1 MMRVKH
7 LFSGMLAVLAV
18 LLLTGCGEKDNPVR
32 TSLDVDT
39 STLTLSVG
47 ESAVRMAFS
56 KAEDAA
62 ITYTSSKPAVATVD
76 QFGKV
81 TAMSEG
87 SATITIEMAETKKS
101 WYAAKTIT
109 YEVVVKNVSAQA
121 VANVD
126 KATPL
131 TLVAQADGK
140 ITVTFNNGITLAN
153 DIHYTINN
161 GAEQTIAKNTTGSF
175 DIAVKKGDVVQFYS
189 LNTSL
194 GGGSTVAGARGT
206 TRAVDDG
213 AKYINIR
220 PSMKTE
226 IYGNVMSLLK
236 GKDNLESA
244 TAIEAKNAFYGLFA
258 GAEKLV
264 NNTERLLVLPAT
276 TLTESCYQDMF
287 NGCKGIEKAP
297 ELPAPKLEK
306 NCYQEMFYDCAKL
319 NHVKC
324 LATDIKAE
332 NCTKDWLGKAGTEAT
347 ETKVLESVV
356 DMTKNSDDG
365 VPTSWMAQKIVAVT
379 GIELDAD
386 EMKLSVGGVGTLKA
400 TVEPTDATDKT
411 VTWTSDK
418 PSIATVDANGNV
430 TGVAAGTAT
439 ITAQAGEKTA
449 TCVVTVTAAPVGKI
463 IDLATVTEN
472 TVIEDGYTVTG
483 TLGANVQISIAAGAT
498 VTLDGVSINAGG
510 TWKTGQYAGITC
522 KGDAI
527 IILKGTNTV
536 KGFYLEYPGIH
547 PAVGETLT
555 IQGTGSLTASSNG
568 FGAGIGGGQGKACGN
583 IEIQGGTITAT
594 GGDNAAGIGGGD
606 QSCGTITISGGTVKA
621 TGGAI
626 AAGIG
631 SGNNAGCGA
640 IEISGGSVTATG
652 GDTAAGI
659 GSGGGGGANCGAIT
673 ISGGTVKATGG
684 RFAAGIGT
692 GDQGTCGTVEI
703 TTGVTQVTATKGTS
717 APNSIGKGASAVS
730 CGTVTIGSDATT
742 YATGVAESP
751 FVYPTPSVA
760 LSAVTSTSYLGW
772 RICSDGKAYAAAG
785 PLPSGVTA
793 VAMIAYVGSET
804 GVAGYTHG
812 LALALT
818 DKGSKMSWTTA
829 TGASG
834 AAAHT
839 PAAPTTTSSWQ
850 LPSKDQWNKMIDA
863 CKNVLGTKNNYRD
876 LRDGFSG
883 IAGASNLQSDYYWSS
898 TEVDSGNAS
907 NYDFNSGNWYDDYK
921 DSNDFRVRAC
931 LAF

>member
-1 MMRVKH
+1 MMMRVKH

-47 ESAVRMAFS
+47 ESAVRMATS

-161 GAEQTIAKNTTGSF
+161 GAEQTIAKNTTGAY
-175 DIAVKKGDVVQFYS
+175 DIEVKKGDVVQFYS

-244 TAIEAKNAFYGLFA
+244 TALEAKNAFYGLFA

-379 GIELDAD
+379 GIKLDKTELA
-386 EMKLSVGGVGTLKA
+386 LSVGGVGTLKA
-400 TVEPTDATDKT
+400 TVAPEDATDKT
-411 VTWTSDK
+411 IIWTS
-418 PSIATVDANGNV
+418 SSTAIATVDANGNV

-439 ITAQAGEKTA
+439 ITAQAGDKTA
-449 TCVVTVTAAPVGKI
+449 TCVVTVTAAPVGKTI
-463 IDLATVTEN
+463 NLSTLE
-472 TVIEDGYTVTG
+472 EDCVAQNGDVLTG
-483 TLGANVQISIAAGAT
+483 TLEGSTQPYKITIADGAT
-498 VTLDGVSINAGG
+498 VTLNGVTINGVSNDSYK
-510 TWKTGQYAGITC
+510 WAGITC
-522 KGDAI
+522 AGEAN
-527 IILKGTNTV
+527 IILKDGTTNTV
-536 KGFYLEYPGIH
+536 KGFYQDYPGILA
-547 PAVGETLT
+547 AVGHTLT
-555 IQGTGSLTASSNG
+555 IKGTGSLTASSNG
-568 FGAGIGGGQGKACGN
+568 FGAGIGGGYNISCGN
-583 IEIQGGTITAT
+583 IKIQDGTITAT
-594 GGDNAAGIGGGD
+594 GGSSAAGIGSATSG
-606 QSCGTITISGGTVKA
+606 SCGSITISGGTVTA
-621 TGGAI
+621 TGDVA

-631 SGNNAGCGA
+631 SGNRASCGD
-640 IEISGGSVTATG
+640 IIISGGTVSATG
-652 GDTAAGI
+652 GQNAAGI
-659 GSGGGGGANCGAIT
+659 GSGFSAGCGAIT
-673 ISGGTVKATGG
+673 INA
-684 RFAAGIGT
+684 
-692 GDQGTCGTVEI
+692 
-703 TTGVTQVTATKGTS
+703 GVTRVTATKGDYAT
-717 APNSIGKGASAVS
+717 NSIGAGEGPGAT
-730 CGTVTIGSDATT
+730 CGTVTIGGNVGAKT
-742 YATGVAESP
+742 ASP
-751 FVYPTPSVA
+751 YVYPTPA
-760 LSAVTSTSYLGW
+760 LSLTSPTVGQV
-772 RICSDGKAYAAAG
+772 IGSDGKNYPAASV
-785 PLPSGVTA
+785 PSGVTK
-793 VAMIAYVGSET
+793 VAMIAYVSGSN
-804 GVAGYTHG
+804 G
-812 LALALT
+812 LAIALA
-818 DKGSKMSWTTA
+818 DESGSMNWSTAKTTCEA
-829 TGASG
+829 K
-834 AAAHT
+834 T
-839 PAAPTTTSSWQ
+839 PAFTGGKWE
-850 LPSKDQWNKMIDA
+850 LPSLNEW
-863 CKNVLGTKNNYRD
+863 KNMLTYEEPFYKNN
-876 LRDGFSG
+876 
-883 IAGASNLQSDYYWSS
+883 NLQTALSTAGGTSLQNMMYYWSS
-898 TEVDSGNAS
+898 TVYDSDNACDVEFMDGEANFS
-907 NYDFNSGNWYDDYK
+907 NESKTYTSGML
-921 DSNDFRVRAC
+921 VRAV

>member
-1 MMRVKH
+1 MMMRVKH

-18 LLLTGCGEKDNPVR
+18 LLLTGCWEKDNPVR

-161 GAEQTIAKNTTGSF
+161 GAEQTIAKNTTGAY
-175 DIAVKKGDVVQFYS
+175 DIEVKKGDVVQFYS

-244 TAIEAKNAFYGLFA
+244 TALEAKNAFYGLFA
-258 GAEKLV
+258 GATNLV

-379 GIELDAD
+379 GIKLDKTELA
-386 EMKLSVGGVGTLKA
+386 LSVGGVGTLKA
-400 TVEPTDATDKT
+400 TVAPEDATDKT
-411 VTWTSDK
+411 VIWTS
-418 PSIATVDANGNV
+418 SSTAIATVDDNGNV

-439 ITAQAGEKTA
+439 ITAQAGDKTA
-449 TCVVTVTAAPVGKI
+449 TCVVTVTAAPVGNI
-463 IDLATVTEN
+463 IDLATVTKA
-472 TVIEDGYTVTG
+472 TTIEDGYTVTG

-498 VTLDGVSINAGG
+498 VTLDGVSINAEG
-510 TWKTGQYAGITC
+510 TWKSSTYAGITC
-522 KGDAI
+522 EGDAT

-536 KGFYLEYPGIH
+536 KGFHMEFPGIYV
-547 PAVGETLT
+547 PGDKNDPTKNKTLT
-555 IQGTGSLTASSNG
+555 IQGKGSLTASTASSMGNG
-568 FGAGIGGGQGKACGN
+568 YGAGIGGGRSKACGN
-583 IEIQGGTITAT
+583 IKIQGGTITAT
-594 GGDNAAGIGGGD
+594 GGDNAAGIGTGYEGTCGD
-606 QSCGTITISGGTVKA
+606 IT
-621 TGGAI
+621 
-626 AAGIG
+626 
-631 SGNNAGCGA
+631 
-640 IEISGGSVTATG
+640 ISGGSVTATG
-652 GDTAAGI
+652 GATAAGI
-659 GSGGGGGANCGAIT
+659 GSGNSGSCGAIEISSGTITAEGGANGAGIGTGEQGTCSGAIT
-673 ISGGTVKATGG
+673 ISGGTVTATGG
-684 RFAAGIGT
+684 PFAAGIGT
-692 GDQGTCGTVEI
+692 GGQGTCDGNIRI
-703 TTGVTQVTATKGTS
+703 TTGVTQVTATHGRGTS
-717 APNSIGKGASAVS
+717 NSIGEGNAGR
-730 CGTVTIGSDATT
+730 CRGTVTIEAGAN
-742 YATGVAESP
+742 
-751 FVYPTPSVA
+751 
-760 LSAVTSTSYLGW
+760 VT
-772 RICSDGKAYAAAG
+772 
-785 PLPSGVTA
+785 
-793 VAMIAYVGSET
+793 
-804 GVAGYTHG
+804 
-812 LALALT
+812 
-818 DKGSKMSWTTA
+818 
-829 TGASG
+829 
-834 AAAHT
+834 
-839 PAAPTTTSSWQ
+839 Q
-850 LPSKDQWNKMIDA
+850 LP
-863 CKNVLGTKNNYRD
+863 L
-876 LRDGFSG
+876 
-883 IAGASNLQSDYYWSS
+883 AG
-898 TEVDSGNAS
+898 
-907 NYDFNSGNWYDDYK
+907 
-921 DSNDFRVRAC
+921 
-931 LAF
+931 

>member
-1 MMRVKH
+1 MKVKN

-18 LLLTGCGEKDNPVR
+18 LLLTGCWEKDNPVR

-109 YEVVVKNVSAQA
+109 YEVVVKNVSAKA

-161 GAEQTIAKNTTGSF
+161 GAEQTIAKNTTGAC
-175 DIAVKKGDVVQFYS
+175 DIEVKKGDVVQFYS

-236 GKDNLESA
+236 GKDNLEGA
-244 TAIEAKNAFYGLFA
+244 TALEAKNAFYGLFA

-332 NCTKDWLGKAGTEAT
+332 NCTKDWLGKAGSEAT

-379 GIELDAD
+379 GIKLDKTELA
-386 EMKLSVGGVGTLKA
+386 LSVGGVGTLKA
-400 TVEPTDATDKT
+400 TVAPEDATDKT
-411 VTWTSDK
+411 IIWTS
-418 PSIATVDANGNV
+418 SNTSVATVDANGNV

-439 ITAQAGEKTA
+439 ITAQAGDKTA
-449 TCVVTVTAAPVGKI
+449 TCVVTVTAAAVWDGDLSDIPTSILESDGKTLIVSSDI
-463 IDLATVTEN
+463 ILRN
-472 TVIEDGYTVTG
+472 TLTKNYKIK
-483 TLGANVQISIAAGAT
+483 IADGAT
-498 VTLDGVSINAGG
+498 VTLDKVTINGENNENYK
-510 TWKTGQYAGITC
+510 WAGITC
-522 KGDAI
+522 LGDAT
-527 IILKGTNTV
+527 IILKDGTENTV
-536 KGFYLEYPGIH
+536 QGFHQDYPGILA
-547 PAVGETLT
+547 AVGHTLIIKGGT
-555 IQGTGSLTASSNG
+555 AGTGKLNASSNG
-568 FGAGIGGGQGKACGN
+568 GGAGIGGGYGNECGN

-594 GGDNAAGIGGGD
+594 GGMVAAGIGSGGD
-606 QSCGTITISGGTVKA
+606 GANCGTITISGGKVTAQGGVKS
-621 TGGAI
+621 G
-626 AAGIG
+626 AGIG
-631 SGNNAGCGA
+631 SGGSASCGA
-640 IEISGGSVTATG
+640 IEISGGTVEATG
-652 GDTAAGI
+652 GQ
-659 GSGGGGGANCGAIT
+659 
-673 ISGGTVKATGG
+673 
-684 RFAAGIGT
+684 FAAGIGT
-692 GDQGTCGTVEI
+692 GDGGTCDGAIRI
-703 TTGVTQVTATKGTS
+703 TTGVTKVTATKGSS
-717 APNSIGKGASAVS
+717 ADNSIGKASVS
-730 CGTVTIGSDATT
+730 SDGFCGTVTIG
-742 YATGVAESP
+742 
-751 FVYPTPSVA
+751 
-760 LSAVTSTSYLGW
+760 
-772 RICSDGKAYAAAG
+772 
-785 PLPSGVTA
+785 
-793 VAMIAYVGSET
+793 
-804 GVAGYTHG
+804 
-812 LALALT
+812 
-818 DKGSKMSWTTA
+818 
-829 TGASG
+829 
-834 AAAHT
+834 
-839 PAAPTTTSSWQ
+839 
-850 LPSKDQWNKMIDA
+850 
-863 CKNVLGTKNNYRD
+863 GTEYWKNN
-876 LRDGFSG
+876 
-883 IAGASNLQSDYYWSS
+883 
-898 TEVDSGNAS
+898 
-907 NYDFNSGNWYDDYK
+907 NYVNTGSAYLIQDQIVYQP
-921 DSNDFRVRAC
+921 AH
-931 LAF
+931 

>member
-1 MMRVKH
+1 MKNLRN

-18 LLLTGCGEKDNPVR
+18 LLLTGCWEKDNPSR

-62 ITYTSSKPAVATVD
+62 ITYTSSKPAVAMVD

-101 WYAAKTIT
+101 WYAAKT
-109 YEVVVKNVSAQA
+109 VSAQA

-153 DIHYTINN
+153 DIKYTING

-175 DIAVKKGDVVQFYS
+175 DIEVKKGDVVQLYS

-194 GGGSTVAGARGT
+194 GGGSAVAGARGT

-244 TAIEAKNAFYGLFA
+244 TALEAKNAFYGLFA

-276 TLTESCYQDMF
+276 TLTEGCYQDMF

-324 LATDIKAE
+324 LASDIKAE
-332 NCTKDWLGKAGTEAT
+332 NCTKDWLGKAGSEAT

-379 GIELDAD
+379 GIKLDKTELA
-386 EMKLSVGGVGTLKA
+386 LSVGSVGQLKA
-400 TVEPTDATDKT
+400 TVEPTDATEKT
-411 VTWTSDK
+411 ITWTSSS
-418 PSIATVDANGNV
+418 PAVATVDDNGNV

-439 ITAQAGEKTA
+439 ITAQAGDKTA
-449 TCVVTVTAAPVGKI
+449 TCVVTVTEGETYLKWDANQKELV
-463 IDLATVTEN
+463 ATPFPATYN
-472 TVIEDGYTVTG
+472 TVSSVAGGVNWTAGTYVVEGQVNITG
-483 TLGANVQISIAAGAT
+483 TITLDGDVDLIIKDGAKLTANRINGNSSYYNLSIYGQTDQTDQTGQLVVNSSSGAISNITTLEVHSAKVTATSSINDLGGFNQISIFN
-498 VTLDGVSINAGG
+498 V
-510 TWKTGQYAGITC
+510 Y
-522 KGDAI
+522 
-527 IILKGTNTV
+527 
-536 KGFYLEYPGIH
+536 
-547 PAVGETLT
+547 
-555 IQGTGSLTASSNG
+555 
-568 FGAGIGGGQGKACGN
+568 
-583 IEIQGGTITAT
+583 
-594 GGDNAAGIGGGD
+594 
-606 QSCGTITISGGTVKA
+606 
-621 TGGAI
+621 
-626 AAGIG
+626 
-631 SGNNAGCGA
+631 
-640 IEISGGSVTATG
+640 GGSVYAEHT
-652 GDTAAGI
+652 GDTHGYGI
-659 GSGGGGGANCGAIT
+659 RLYRGSMNIYGG
-673 ISGGTVKATGG
+673 
-684 RFAAGIGT
+684 
-692 GDQGTCGTVEI
+692 E
-703 TTGVTQVTATKGTS
+703 
-717 APNSIGKGASAVS
+717 
-730 CGTVTIGSDATT
+730 
-742 YATGVAESP
+742 
-751 FVYPTPSVA
+751 
-760 LSAVTSTSYLGW
+760 
-772 RICSDGKAYAAAG
+772 
-785 PLPSGVTA
+785 VTA
-793 VAMIAYVGSET
+793 VGKGNNNDFCNGITDSSSSTVTVYGGKLWAENADNKALSSNVTLTKDTGYTSGKIEYSSNNSNWSET
-804 GVAGYTHG
+804 PDADAKYVRVGY
-812 LALALT
+812 
-818 DKGSKMSWTTA
+818 
-829 TGASG
+829 
-834 AAAHT
+834 
-839 PAAPTTTSSWQ
+839 
-850 LPSKDQWNKMIDA
+850 
-863 CKNVLGTKNNYRD
+863 
-876 LRDGFSG
+876 
-883 IAGASNLQSDYYWSS
+883 
-898 TEVDSGNAS
+898 
-907 NYDFNSGNWYDDYK
+907 
-921 DSNDFRVRAC
+921 
-931 LAF
+931 